1 MRRTP
6 LILATLALTTAATS
20 LLATALAPRTS
31 PDGAQI
37 PELTAFD
44 EVVLGLPDGLP
55 TNFATAIPFD
65 GGMLDLSLVEH
76 SVRSADFTALVDL
89 GSDTLVSVEAPPVRT
104 YRGSVAGYPESRVAA
119 SLLESGLSGIILLD
133 DSTTLVVQPISDFL
147 PDFNGAEGTH
157 VIFQASDAIAPVGFC
172 ANLLHDMTVKQHV
185 LAHDQHSHEARGG
198 DDDGGIAGTTPN
210 ICDISCDT
218 DYEFFT
224 ANGSSVNNTIAD
236 VELVI
241 NGIDTIYDR
250 DVNIIFEI
258 VSTVVRSASADPY
271 TTTTIDGR
279 LGEVESVFSVSPY
292 STIPDDVVHLFSGYN
307 FSGGTIGLAWLGV
320 VCNGGSN
327 YGVVESRYTS
337 SLNYRLSLSAHELG
351 HNWDATHCDSQGTA
365 ACHIMCSS
373 NGGCGGIS
381 GSNLKFDALTISEVT
396 AYKNQVGCDATAAA
410 PAAPPFSEDWASAT
424 VSSGRWQY
432 NKGGTSTTA
441 AANEPSAQYSLNLDS
456 SANHEFGDDEIRSTR
471 IDMSG
476 LSGHE
481 LRYWVSRSG
490 VESGKTLTVQYINS
504 SMHWVTVN
512 TIVSDGVN
520 PSSFTEHAHVL
531 PGTAHHADARIR
543 FVVNGDDSSDDWYID
558 NIRVQPPGVS
568 GPANDSCGSPTAAT
582 LGSTVFDSAGATLD
596 LIAVPTQCN
605 EGAAGLVGDVWFRFT
620 GVCDGVARAS
630 TCGTVNFDTK
640 ILVYEM
646 GACPTS
652 ALDLHA
658 CDDDTAG
665 CALGSSQVEFSMI
678 QGQDYLIRLGGRTS
692 TGSGSLTMSLVSC
705 GTPCPADLS
714 GDGNVDGVDIGILLA
729 GWGNSS
735 GDINGDGTTDG
746 IDLASLLSGFGA
758 CP

>member
-1 MRRTP
+1 MRHTP
-6 LILATLALTTAATS
+6 LLLPTIALATAATS
-20 LLATALAPRTS
+20 LLATALAPKTS
-31 PDGAQI
+31 PDGAHI
-37 PELTAFD
+37 PELTAFG

-55 TNFATAIPFD
+55 TSVSMAIPFD
-65 GGMLDLSLVEH
+65 GGVLDVNLVTH
-76 SVRSADFTALVDL
+76 SVRSADFTALVDV
-89 GSDTLVSVEAPPVRT
+89 GGNTLVSVEAPAPRT

-119 SLLESGLSGIILLD
+119 SLLESGLSGVILLD
-133 DSTTLVVQPISDFL
+133 EDTTLVVQPITDFL
-147 PDFNGAEGTH
+147 PDFDGADGTH
-157 VIFQASDAIAPVGFC
+157 VIFRASDAIAPVGFC
-172 ANLLHDMTVKQHV
+172 ANLLHDMTVKQQV
-185 LAHDQHSHEARGG
+185 LAREEQAGG
-198 DDDGGIAGTTPN
+198 GRHGDSDGGIAGTTPS

-236 VELVI
+236 VELII

-279 LGEVESVFSVSPY
+279 LGEVETVFSASPY
-292 STIPDDVVHLFSGYN
+292 SSIPDDVVHLFSGYN

-396 AYKNQVGCDATAAA
+396 TYKNQVGCDATAAA
-410 PAAPPFSEDWASAT
+410 PAAPPFSEDWASTSISAA
-424 VSSGRWQY
+424 RWSY
-432 NKGGTSTTA
+432 NKGGTATAA

-456 SANHEFGDDEIRSTR
+456 SANSEFGDDEIRSAR
-471 IDMSG
+471 IDMAG

-481 LRYWVSRSG
+481 LRYWVSRAG
-490 VESGKTLTVQYINS
+490 VESGKTLTVQYVNS
-504 SMHWVTVN
+504 SMHWITVN
-512 TIVSDGVN
+512 TITSDGVN
-520 PSSFTEHAHVL
+520 PTGFTEHAHVL
-531 PGTAHHADARIR
+531 PSTAHHADARIR
-543 FVVNGDDSSDDWYID
+543 FVVDGDDSSDDWFID

-568 GPANDSCGSPTAAT
+568 GPDNDSCGSPTVVT
-582 LGSTVFDSAGATLD
+582 LGSTVFDSAGASLD

-605 EGAAGLVGDVWFRFT
+605 EAGAGLVGDVWFKFT
-620 GVCDGVARAS
+620 GVCDGAAKAS

-646 GACPTS
+646 SSCPTS
-652 ALDLHA
+652 SLDLHA
-658 CDDDTAG
+658 CDDDAPG
-665 CALGSSQVEFSMI
+665 CSLGSSEVEFSMI
-678 QGQDYLIRLGGRTS
+678 QGQDYLIRLGGRTT
-692 TGSGSLTMSLVSC
+692 TGSGTLTLSLVSC

-729 GWGNSS
+729 GWGNAS
-735 GDINGDGTTDG
+735 GDINGDGVTDG